1 MHSRAVN
8 QLCLVHDPVLH
19 PDVSAEER
27 VKIIYR
33 NYKLVVACSDVR
45 LIRHIRTSRDRV
57 EVEGAGRIATSG
69 YGDLD
74 IVVGNV
80 DDRREPS
87 SADSVVENLRVRH
100 RT

>member
-19 PDVSAEER
+19 PNVSAEER
-27 VKIIYR
+27 VKIICR
-33 NYKLVVACSDVR
+33 NHKLVVARSDVR
-45 LIRHIRTSRDRV
+45 LIRYIRTSGDRV

-74 IVVGNV
+74 IAVGNV

-87 SADSVVENLRVRH
+87 SADRVVENLGVGY